1 MLKRLLS
8 FIIIIDLVAALI
20 SFYWPIKV
28 FLVAL
33 VAWRV
38 LIGAKKRR
46 KAKREVDIVQVLGQ
60 WGQATRRFMND
71 RLAVLGLIVLLV
83 IVMAS
88 LAESIFNH
96 DGYMTLTGDY
106 LVPPSWH
113 HLFGTTQVGIDLF
126 SAVMKGILVDIRV
139 AVVVS
144 IVTISVGTI
153 MGAIAGYFGG
163 KVDAVIMQIINLFL
177 IVPGLSILIVLSNQ
191 LKTSSDTSLLLAVIV
206 GLLGWTYVARLVRA
220 EFLSLRTRD
229 FVEAARALG
238 AGRVRIIAR
247 HMLPNTMGP
256 IVVNGTL
263 TMAGSILLEAT
274 LSFLGLGIQPP
285 EVSLGAL
292 LQSGQD
298 FAQNAPWC
306 FLFPAGILLILIL
319 SIFFVGDGL
328 QSALDPR
335 KARAK

>member
-1 MLKRLLS
+1 MLKWLLRLM
-8 FIIIIDLVAALI
+8 IAIDLVESLI
-20 SFYWPIKV
+20 AFYWPIKV
-28 FLVAL
+28 IIAAL
-33 VAWRV
+33 VAWYAVNNVR
-38 LIGAKKRR
+38 KRR
-46 KAKREVDIVQVLGQ
+46 KAEREKELVQVVGQ
-60 WGQATRRFMND
+60 WGQAARRFMND
-71 RLAVLGLIVLLV
+71 RMAIVGLIVLLIV
-83 IVMAS
+83 IMAS
-88 LAESIFNH
+88 LSEVIFNH

-238 AGRVRIIAR
+238 AGRARIIAR

-292 LQSGQD
+292 LQVGQD
-298 FAQNAPWC
+298 FAQDAPWC